1 MPKPYTRVSYVL
13 IILTLFFLI
22 FGAAATVLLFL
33 QPDARSILT
42 VDFPVIA
49 AWVALITIL
58 YIVALVGIFKRQRWG
73 AVVAGVT
80 AILDV
85 IAGFFVFAEVSTQVA
100 YLSELA
106 ITVFAY
112 LEYQQLS
119 AA

>member
-1 MPKPYTRVSYVL
+1 MPKEYTSVSYVL
-13 IILTLFFLI
+13 IILILFFLI
-22 FGAAATVLLFL
+22 LGVAGTVLLFL

-49 AWVALITIL
+49 AWVGLITIL
-58 YIVALVGIFKRQRWG
+58 YIIALIDVFKRQRWG

-106 ITVFAY
+106 IAVFAY
-112 LEYQQLS
+112 LEYQRLS